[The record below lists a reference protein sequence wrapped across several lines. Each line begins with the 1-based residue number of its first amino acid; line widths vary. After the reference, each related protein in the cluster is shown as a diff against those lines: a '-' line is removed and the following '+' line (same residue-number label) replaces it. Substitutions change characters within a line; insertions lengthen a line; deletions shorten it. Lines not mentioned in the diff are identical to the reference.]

1 MFIIPS
7 VAIAKNIID
16 PPTIVARPGNDVVPQ
31 LFRLYTLCGA
41 RLRSRIRIMGSS
53 FVCFLTPGNAV
64 EPADDGPF
72 REQFWLGLEVAWL
85 PVFRQVVLVR
95 IVFGESTAR
104 GINIPEIRR

>member
-7 VAIAKNIID
+7 VAIAKNIIV

-64 EPADDGPF
+64 ESADYGPF
-72 REQFWLGLEVAWL
+72 RKQFGLGLEVAWL
-85 PVFRQVVLVR
+85 PVSMIPMLMALVV
-95 IVFGESTAR
+95 
-104 GINIPEIRR
+104 